1 MAFVKLP
8 GLQGKLY
15 IPEKQNNCKKKHP
28 CKDCYSCDY
37 CSDDRCRLCRCGRD
51 SESDTLLK
59 TAFHKS
65 SRGLATPC
73 PPCCKI

>member
-37 CSDDRCRLCRCGRD
+37 CSDDRCRLCRCNRD
-51 SESDTLLK
+51 SESFEKFLDGNTYCK
-59 TAFHKS
+59 FHS
-65 SRGLATPC
+65 
-73 PPCCKI
+73 

>member
-37 CSDDRCRLCRCGRD
+37 CSDDRCRVCRCSKTTGGGFAFP
-51 SESDTLLK
+51 ESTELNRYVK
-59 TAFHKS
+59 
-65 SRGLATPC
+65 
-73 PPCCKI
+73 